1 MKLSKNNIIY
11 PILGFVGAFIISVI
25 GQFIECNS
33 INLAKSV
40 SVCSNGE
47 RVNYVWSIFS
57 YLLMASGFAVWIYL
71 NMDTAETEE

>member
-1 MKLSKNNIIY
+1 MKLSTNHIIY
-11 PILGFVGAFIISVI
+11 LILGFVGAFIISVI

-47 RVNYVWSIFS
+47 SVNYLWSIFS
-57 YLLMASGFAVWIYL
+57 YLSMVSGFAVWIYL
-71 NMDTAETEE
+71 NMDTAETED